1 MVKLDLVGLIP
12 PDSQRVLEFAC
23 EYGDLGRRFKEINPS
38 VRYYGI
44 ENLLDKAQQASRYL
58 DGVFLIDHPIEKL
71 EHVGL
76 FKSLPMDCLVYHNG
90 VKAFANSQ
98 DCLKC
103 QLEVL
108 KQDGQVICHIANTQY
123 IKDFLGGHVVDE
135 FSLKAIIEYLRNA
148 GIYVYEIIP
157 YYIDD
162 IETNKKILGLLKDL
176 LEVVPEVNLPE
187 NRFLIKG
194 YIVRGVKGN
203 VHKKLLLQT
212 LLGETLV
219 CSRVRVEEPHSFCR
233 SLPGVKVV
241 SKSGHIE
248 LCDLDV
254 QEDKVFIRQRIWSDK
269 QTTAKQVQA
278 LIKRGY
284 LIIGEM
290 DDDPML
296 FKEFHE
302 ENQFFAFRSCHGIQV
317 STDAL
322 GDFMKQYNPN
332 VAVFKNQLKSLPA
345 PRVYHDD
352 LVTIFFGALNREAD
366 WQPLMMSL
374 NQVLSEYE
382 EKIQV
387 KVIYDRKF
395 FDALKIRNK
404 EFIPFSPYE
413 KYIEC
418 MRSSDIAILPL
429 ADNRFNRMK
438 SDLKFIECAGHGV
451 CVLASPIVYAET
463 IRHGKTGFIYYN
475 HADFELYL
483 RQLIVDRDLRHEI
496 ADAAYE
502 YVKSERL
509 LCQHYKERYLWYKN
523 LIAQL
528 PQLNQNLIERI
539 YEADGIDL
547 MQGEF

>member
-451 CVLASPIVYAET
+451 CVLASPIVYSET

-483 RQLIVDRDLRHEI
+483 RHLIVDRDLRHEI

>member
-451 CVLASPIVYAET
+451 CVLASPIVYSET

-483 RQLIVDRDLRHEI
+483 RHLIVDRDLRHEI

-539 YEADGIDL
+539 YEADEIDL